1 MRVTTFVANQI
12 QLDQQRLNDLRA
24 QFQLTAFVSF
34 NYEKVLLPAV
44 AGYPELTIPFGQVE
58 GEPQGA
64 TFIGFKEEDATLL
77 QIGYAFEQA
86 TKLRVLQS

>member
-1 MRVTTFVANQI
+1 M
-12 QLDQQRLNDLRA
+12 
-24 QFQLTAFVSF
+24 
-34 NYEKVLLPAV
+34 
-44 AGYPELTIPFGQVE
+44 AGYPELTIPFGQVD

-64 TFIGFKEEDATLL
+64 TFIGFKGEDATLL